1 MRPLPLRKAASTASS
16 AMVAAMPIP
25 ATIRAARACPGA
37 RAKTAIAAMISGA
50 GMSASWSP
58 PPSIVALPPGAGQRR
73 RSDLSGAVRADPP
86 TQAEAAVASRAPP
99 GELGPAVR
107 AEDELL
113 LDLASA
119 GRTRSGG
126 YPLHRGLEEHL
137 LLDGEGSHLLHRHRR
152 SHHEIDQR
160 AEEWGHET
168 EQHREQRKAGRG
180 RAPARVADDVEG
192 QREPEHDDVGDHNG
206 QHRSEQRPQVN

>member
-1 MRPLPLRKAASTASS
+1 MRPLPLRKTASTASN
-16 AMVAAMPIP
+16 AMVIGMPIP

-58 PPSIVALPPGAGQRR
+58 PPSIVALPSGAGQRR
-73 RSDLSGAVRADPP
+73 RSDLSSAVRADPP

-99 GELGPAVR
+99 GELGPAVG

-119 GRTRSGG
+119 GRTRPGG
-126 YPLHRGLEEHL
+126 HALNGWLEEHL
-137 LLDGEGSHLLHRHRR
+137 LLDGKRSHLLHGHRR
-152 SHHEIDQR
+152 PHHEINQR
-160 AEEWGHET
+160 AEEWRHET
-168 EQHREQRKAGRG
+168 EQH
-180 RAPARVADDVEG
+180 
-192 QREPEHDDVGDHNG
+192 
-206 QHRSEQRPQVN
+206 